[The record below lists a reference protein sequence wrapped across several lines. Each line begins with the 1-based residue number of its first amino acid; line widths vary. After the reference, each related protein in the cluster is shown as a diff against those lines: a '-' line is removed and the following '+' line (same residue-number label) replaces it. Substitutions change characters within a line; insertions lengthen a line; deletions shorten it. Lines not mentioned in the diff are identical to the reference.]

1 VQGENAMT
9 HRFAGICAVGLTLT
23 LTNIAAAET
32 VKIGVIGTYSGGYAR
47 WGEQFKQAIAVYQKQ
62 HGDSVNGNKIEIV
75 YRDDEGPNPA
85 RSKQLVEELIN
96 QEKVQFIAG
105 FPWSPNATGIAQSVT
120 DAKMPTILFNAA
132 ASVIT
137 RQSPYFVR
145 VSFTLPQLSAP
156 VGTWA
161 AKNGIKTAMTAVADF
176 PAGIDAEVYFAKAFK
191 AGGGE
196 ILDSIR
202 TPLSMTDFKQS
213 FDKVLQRKPDVQF
226 ISAPTGP
233 GSIGMV
239 KAWAEALKPAGIKLL
254 ATNEITELYLPDY
267 GPAAIGIVSAAHYTE
282 NNDSELNK
290 KMRADLTAM
299 FGPAAIPDIATVA
312 TYDGMHVMY
321 QIVGKLGPRFNADE
335 AMKLVAGMS
344 FDSPRGGRILIDP
357 KERDIVQDIDIR
369 RVEDRAGK
377 PVNIAFDKV
386 PMVKDLWKDDNP
398 AK

>member
-1 VQGENAMT
+1 MRNRIASMAAIALSLGLGSS
-9 HRFAGICAVGLTLT
+9 AG
-23 LTNIAAAET
+23 AET
-32 VKIGVIGTYSGGYAR
+32 VKVGVIATLSGGYAR
-47 WGEQFKQAIAVYQKQ
+47 WGEQFKQAIAVYQKH
-62 HGDSVNGNKIEIV
+62 HGDAVNGNKIEII
-75 YRDDEGPNPA
+75 YRDDEGPKPA
-85 RSKQLVEELIN
+85 RSKQLVEDLI
-96 QEKVQFIAG
+96 QQDKVQFIAR
-105 FPWSPNATGIAQSVT
+105 FPWSPNATGVAQTVT

-145 VSFTLPQLSAP
+145 VSFTLPQLAVP
-156 VGTWA
+156 VGAWA
-161 AKNGIKTAMTAVADF
+161 AKSGIKTAMTAVADF

-196 ILDSIR
+196 ILGGMR
-202 TPLSMTDFKQS
+202 TPLAMTDFKAA
-213 FDKVLQRKPDVQF
+213 FEAVLQKKPDALF

-267 GPAAIGIVSAAHYTE
+267 GPAAVGIVSAAHYTE
-282 NNDSELNK
+282 NNESDLNK

-299 FGPAAIPDIATVA
+299 FGAGAIPDIATVA
-312 TYDGMHVMY
+312 TYDGMHVIY
-321 QIVGKLGPRFNADE
+321 QVVAKLGPRFNPDE
-335 AMKLVAGMS
+335 AIKLIAGMT
-344 FDSPRGGRILIDP
+344 FDSPRGGSITIDA

-369 RVEDRAGK
+369 RVEERAGK
-377 PVNIAFDKV
+377 PVNVAFDKV
-386 PMVKDLWKDDNP
+386 RMVKDFWKDDNP